1 MSEQDMDFV
10 VRDLS
15 ITGAYH
21 HLDIVLHTDDN
32 YQSLAPSVWEKAPWR
47 YLFIPAIR
55 RGSAERSFYGG
66 CEARTEVF

>member
-10 VRDLS
+10 IRDLS
-15 ITGAYH
+15 ITDACH
-21 HLDIVLHTDDN
+21 HLDIVLPTDDS
-32 YQSLAPSVWEKAPWR
+32 YQSLAPSVWEKAPRR

-55 RGSAERSFYGG
+55 RGSAEKSFYGG